1 MTADAPRAVKLPH
14 VVWDMGG
21 IMYRYFTEVIGD
33 AGRER
38 GWPVGGIPLGP
49 ASDVPDPDYD
59 RMREGLIDEP
69 EYARIVAHR
78 LRDAGIDGDPLHAIA
93 WTDQARPETWAAI
106 RRIHDAGFRQAVLTN
121 DASAWLGERWWET
134 WEPAR
139 WFDAMIDV
147 AAIGVRKPAPEPYLA
162 AADALGADPT
172 ECLFIDDMPVNCR
185 GAEAVGMASLLFDVR
200 DPAASV
206 RELDDVLGL

>member
-1 MTADAPRAVKLPH
+1 MTADAPRAVRLPH

-21 IMYRYFTEVIGD
+21 IMYRYFTQVIRDTGH
-33 AGRER
+33 ER
-38 GWPVGGIPLGP
+38 GWPVDGMALGP
-49 ASDVPDPDYD
+49 AGALEDIDYE
-59 RMREGLIDEP
+59 RMREGQIDEP
-69 EYARIVAHR
+69 EYARIVAQR
-78 LRDAGIDGDPLHAIA
+78 LRDAGIDGDPLHRIA
-93 WTDQARPETWAAI
+93 WAEQSRPETWAAI
-106 RRIHDAGFRQAVLTN
+106 RRIHEAGFRQVVLTN

-147 AAIGVRKPAPEPYLA
+147 ATLGVRKPAPEPYLA

-172 ECLFIDDMPVNCR
+172 ECLFVDDMPVNCR

-200 DPAASV
+200 DPPASL
-206 RELDDVLGL
+206 RKLNDALGI